1 MRVYRPHLWAALCA
15 CLLTVLP
22 GSLRA
27 ELIAYSGETQVAEIR
42 PLEDGRAAVSFVWRV
57 GPADK
62 ERFNALAA
70 GLRSV
75 VKGGT
80 ASRSPQ
86 QIARFVQLKGVRT
99 TIAITRQNLTL
110 TLAAS
115 AEVFPETLVH
125 LENLLLMPRYSEAW
139 YARSVE
145 ERRFDPATRTGRSEH
160 VMFEISDYLRHPPA
174 AAQAAPGEGGVTFG
188 RPHQVILRSEDEVVR
203 QRTVDL
209 IRKLP
214 APSGSVFGR
223 LGTWLADKA
232 AGAGPDMRLPRG
244 VIHVADPDSS
254 EMLIMLVAAR
264 DFGSSKSLLGAYI
277 LTDYIGGSQGSEMFR
292 IIRQE
297 MRAAY
302 DPRSDFA
309 MIGPTQAVIGFS
321 ATVEASAWPEIYAT
335 ITDMYQRVRQG
346 GATPEGLELQKQRL
360 DSRFYRK
367 FFFDPVWGMTQ
378 YLWEYP
384 TGQAGEIRFPL
395 FEAFATVT
403 PQTMRREA
411 ETLLPPLDDFLLV
424 LIGGGPAPS
433 EDFTAQG
440 YCQLSKGAPLQACL
454 ADLSQAPG

>member
-1 MRVYRPHLWAALCA
+1 
-15 CLLTVLP
+15 
-22 GSLRA
+22 
-27 ELIAYSGETQVAEIR
+27 E
-42 PLEDGRAAVSFVWRV
+42 GRF
-57 GPADK
+57 
-62 ERFNALAA
+62 
-70 GLRSV
+70 
-75 VKGGT
+75 
-80 ASRSPQ
+80 
-86 QIARFVQLKGVRT
+86 
-99 TIAITRQNLTL
+99 
-110 TLAAS
+110 
-115 AEVFPETLVH
+115 
-125 LENLLLMPRYSEAW
+125 
-139 YARSVE
+139 
-145 ERRFDPATRTGRSEH
+145 
-160 VMFEISDYLRHPPA
+160 
-174 AAQAAPGEGGVTFG
+174 TFG

-264 DFGSSKSLLGAYI
+264 DFGSSKSLLGAHI

-433 EDFTAQG
+433 EDLTAQG